1 MSTTVAVGIDV
12 GSQKTMMAKN
22 DADIV
27 RTDTGSTGRATLL
40 AFDGKERL
48 CGEEAFAHVA
58 GESTVTMINVL
69 LGKRLSELNVIDP
82 TSMKHRKVAIEEDE
96 SGRLTAEMA
105 YGDAKK
111 KLHVTAL
118 MGMFLAQLKK
128 RLGEETKEAEEVIIS
143 LALPPNHAKDPSVE
157 RAYREASTIAGI
169 VADKLFVADA
179 TDCLVATYTRKI
191 AGLNPSEREHLE
203 GKHVLLLDMGH
214 THTTAVV
221 VLVENVTAPGSEIS
235 VRKVGVQHDEALGA
249 YHFDLQLFD
258 HFAAKVAGPKIEPG
272 SKKGFRLLSGCERIR
287 KLLSQLGEAQITVEH
302 LAEDTDVSFALK
314 RDELGHLCE
323 GLLGRFKDLLNAALF
338 NAQDGVTPGTNLGAI
353 EVLGGGVRMQ
363 VVQQVVHT
371 VCGQHLPF
379 GFKLDDSAIA
389 LGAALLAMQSRTA
402 SADAVVTENPI
413 AEGAAASVGLTPAE
427 VDAAYANELSMQA
440 QDYEIKQIMAMRN
453 KLESFIL
460 EMRSAPGKK
469 HGQSIDRAALNNVLD
484 DAENWLWEAFS
495 DPTSTLEVYEAKH
508 EELQSKAKEL
518 CAAYFAAVE
527 VERAAIEKELEEE
540 AVRGAAER
548 EAEGGDDED
557 HDTRKLK
564 KADRMRLVVKNKEE
578 GTELF
583 KDKNF
588 RPAAARYQ
596 KALTHCA
603 KFFDLNK
610 EDEAEVK

>member
-1 MSTTVAVGIDV
+1 M
-12 GSQKTMMAKN
+12 
-22 DADIV
+22 
-27 RTDTGSTGRATLL
+27 
-40 AFDGKERL
+40 
-48 CGEEAFAHVA
+48 
-58 GESTVTMINVL
+58 
-69 LGKRLSELNVIDP
+69 
-82 TSMKHRKVAIEEDE
+82 
-96 SGRLTAEMA
+96 
-105 YGDAKK
+105 
-111 KLHVTAL
+111 
-118 MGMFLAQLKK
+118 
-128 RLGEETKEAEEVIIS
+128 
-143 LALPPNHAKDPSVE
+143 
-157 RAYREASTIAGI
+157 
-169 VADKLFVADA
+169 
-179 TDCLVATYTRKI
+179 
-191 AGLNPSEREHLE
+191 
-203 GKHVLLLDMGH
+203 
-214 THTTAVV
+214 
-221 VLVENVTAPGSEIS
+221 
-235 VRKVGVQHDEALGA
+235 
-249 YHFDLQLFD
+249 
-258 HFAAKVAGPKIEPG
+258 
-272 SKKGFRLLSGCERIR
+272 LSGCERIR

-338 NAQDGVTPGTNLGAI
+338 NAQDGVNPGTNLGAI

-508 EELQSKAKEL
+508 EELQNKAKEL

-527 VERAAIEKELEEE
+527 VERAAIEKELEEVKLRYF
-540 AVRGAAER
+540 ARFLSRFICVHFFFTVN
-548 EAEGGDDED
+548 D
-557 HDTRKLK
+557 HRSFVFLC
-564 KADRMRLVVKNKEE
+564 
-578 GTELF
+578 
-583 KDKNF
+583 
-588 RPAAARYQ
+588 
-596 KALTHCA
+596 ALI
-603 KFFDLNK
+603 
-610 EDEAEVK
+610 